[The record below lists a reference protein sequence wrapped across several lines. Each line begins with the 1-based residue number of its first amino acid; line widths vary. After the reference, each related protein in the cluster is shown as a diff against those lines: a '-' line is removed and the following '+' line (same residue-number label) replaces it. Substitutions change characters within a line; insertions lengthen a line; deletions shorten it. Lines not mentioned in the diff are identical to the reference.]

1 MPPPASPLTHDGRL
15 VKALDKLSKG
25 WVSPQ
30 DEARLTAEI
39 LATKAAKGFPTSAP
53 TAPETATPPAT
64 PRRWAAT
71 VPKGPESRSPPD
83 II

>member
-64 PRRWAAT
+64 P
-71 VPKGPESRSPPD
+71 PEVGRDGSEGA
-83 II
+83 